1 MPELNS
7 MPTFLHASSKK
18 HSILQIINEF
28 LIFRSL
34 TVVLMH

>member
-28 LIFRSL
+28 LFL
-34 TVVLMH
+34 DH